1 MMWSES
7 KYLQTSTI
15 IFPRNLLLPIG
26 SIVWSLQVTVKAPF
40 LANCVVVPE
49 FGMSIS
55 GFPLDGQK
63 RTFKLSAVGRGGQ
76 DVAIIGHLR
85 VCK

>member
-1 MMWSES
+1 MD
-7 KYLQTSTI
+7 TD
-15 IFPRNLLLPIG
+15 LLL
-26 SIVWSLQVTVKAPF
+26 F
-40 LANCVVVPE
+40 L
-49 FGMSIS
+49 G
-55 GFPLDGQK
+55 LDGQK